1 MREGPGITEN
11 KRYAEHSDLDAAF
24 EPCRSYNELQAE
36 GSQYWFVQDGDSV
49 YFESF
54 FPQLDASDLRDQ
66 NIKSLSIYED
76 VSPASQR
83 PWSQHSR
90 RHPRRVVGESLGPIS
105 LFLEKLSASYIIEA
119 NDFFRKTQSDW
130 VWENLT
136 SLTLTSE
143 LLAEDGCHL
152 RATNMLANAA
162 GAALQMPR
170 LQRMEI
176 WYGGF
181 RTAALFRYAVSES
194 GTSIR
199 WHGTWELQLQRRLVD
214 AWRAVAELHT
224 TNELVVRE
232 SRFLDGSGIASR
244 EGAIQVLDL
253 SENVVHPASFGGI
266 GKGTGKCTKPDQ
278 SVSKKHEDIMS
289 WIQAS
294 GIESLKI

>member
-1 MREGPGITEN
+1 MSSVATSPH
-11 KRYAEHSDLDAAF
+11 KH
-24 EPCRSYNELQAE
+24 P
-36 GSQYWFVQDGDSV
+36 DSV

-54 FPQLDASDLRDQ
+54 FPQLDASDLHDQ

-76 VSPASQR
+76 VNPTSQSQ
-83 PWSQHSR
+83 WSQHSR

-119 NDFFRKTQSDW
+119 NDFFRNTQSDW

>member
-11 KRYAEHSDLDAAF
+11 ERYAERSELDAAF
-24 EPCRSYNELQAE
+24 EPCRSYNELQIE
-36 GSQYWFVQDGDSV
+36 GSQYC
-49 YFESF
+49 
-54 FPQLDASDLRDQ
+54 
-66 NIKSLSIYED
+66 
-76 VSPASQR
+76 
-83 PWSQHSR
+83 
-90 RHPRRVVGESLGPIS
+90 

-143 LLAEDGCHL
+143 LLAEDACHL

-176 WYGGF
+176 WYGEF

-214 AWRAVAELHT
+214 AWSAVAELHT
-224 TNELVVRE
+224 ANELVVH
-232 SRFLDGSGIASR
+232 SLQQGHQSNLDS
-244 EGAIQVLDL
+244 D
-253 SENVVHPASFGGI
+253 
-266 GKGTGKCTKPDQ
+266 
-278 SVSKKHEDIMS
+278 
-289 WIQAS
+289 
-294 GIESLKI
+294 

>member
-1 MREGPGITEN
+1 MV
-11 KRYAEHSDLDAAF
+11 
-24 EPCRSYNELQAE
+24 
-36 GSQYWFVQDGDSV
+36 FVATSPHKHPDSV

-54 FPQLDASDLRDQ
+54 FPQLDPSDLRDQ
-66 NIKSLSIYED
+66 NIKSLSIFED
-76 VSPASQR
+76 VNPTSQR

-90 RHPRRVVGESLGPIS
+90 RHPRRVVGESLGPMS

-143 LLAEDGCHL
+143 LLAEDACHL

-232 SRFLDGSGIASR
+232 SRLLDGSGIASR

-253 SENVVHPASFGGI
+253 SESVVHPASFGDI
-266 GKGTGKCTKPDQ
+266 GKGTGKYTKPDQ
-278 SVSKKHEDIMS
+278 SISTKHEDIMS
-289 WIQAS
+289 WMQAS
-294 GIESLKI
+294 GIESLQI